1 MKLFTVLAVTSV
13 LVGCATR
20 PIGSQSVPLEQIQAR
35 KYTMADC
42 PNLDQN
48 IKFLETQ
55 LRLRGLQNAYPAKLS
70 ESDRV
75 YNGTVRIAIWN
86 LRIGCTNPT
95 RFSKR

>member
-1 MKLFTVLAVTSV
+1 MKLIAVLVAAGV

-20 PIGSQSVPLEQIQAR
+20 PVAVPLEQIQAR

-55 LRLRGLQNAYPAKLS
+55 LRLKGLHNVDATKLD
-70 ESDRV
+70 ESDRE
-75 YNGTVRIAIWN
+75 YNAVTKKIIWN
-86 LRIGCTNPT
+86 LRIGCTNPN
-95 RFSKR
+95 RFSKK